1 MKLSIIGSGNVATV
15 IGKKLL
21 QQGFE
26 MVEVYSRNINNAES
40 LAKVLSAKAINDIQ
54 QINLEADAYII
65 AVADKALME
74 LAPTLHLPNKLVL
87 HTAGSVSIEV
97 LKQCSN
103 QYGVL
108 YPVQSMRMGMDMAT
122 PIPFLIDGSNEAVL
136 QQIEQLAFAISNKVA
151 KGNDEQRLKL
161 HVAAVFVCNFVN
173 FMYLQSASFCE
184 KEGIDFSLLQPL
196 MEETAN
202 RLRHAHPAEVF
213 TGPAVRGDKLTIEKH
228 VQVLSAYPHM
238 QELYQ
243 RLTDSIIA
251 FANTPKKG

>member
-26 MVEVYSRNINNAES
+26 IIEVYSRNSNNAES

-54 QINLEADAYII
+54 QISLEADAYII

-74 LAPTLHLPNKLVL
+74 LAPTLNLPNKLVL
-87 HTAGSVSIEV
+87 HTAGSVSIDV
-97 LKQCSN
+97 LKQCST

-108 YPVQSMRMGMDMAT
+108 YPVQSMRMGMDIAT

-136 QQIEQLAFAISNKVA
+136 QQIEQMAFAISNKVE

-173 FMYLQSASFCE
+173 FMYLQSAAFCE

-202 RLRHAHPAEVF
+202 RIQTAQPATVF
-213 TGPAVRGDKLTIEKH
+213 TGPAVRGDMGTIAKH
-228 VQVLSAYPHM
+228 LAVLAPYPQM

-251 FANTPKKG
+251 FAISQNKE